1 MNKTQIIP
9 HALELAENIA
19 EIILKD
25 SYRTKMFGEPNEL
38 LAESSIKDIL
48 LFGSTLRGEPA
59 HDIDMLVIH
68 QNGRLNEFGFATV
81 YDNNTAQ
88 LVPHPTANIQ
98 EAFYHPESILKA
110 MGGEGIGDIFDM
122 EWEVRDAKQRQ
133 ITEMRVLENHYL
145 GTLQLPYIG
154 EIKFVKPVPL
164 NTLMDAVD
172 QAINEKLRSKMI
184 ATKVKALM
192 EKQKLD
198 VNEVLDLHV
207 MNAGL
212 LLGEMPEEREI
223 IVAQCKDPTFWNT
236 VLSTGALYNPSSKKF
251 ELPVD
256 SKYNNASNLFPH

>member
-1 MNKTQIIP
+1 MSKTRIIP

-25 SYRTKMFGEPNEL
+25 SYRTKIFGDPNEL
-38 LAESSIKDIL
+38 LAESPIKDVL
-48 LFGSTLRGEPA
+48 LFGSTQRGEPA

-68 QNGRLNEFGFATV
+68 RYYQLDTFGFATV

-98 EAFYHPESILKA
+98 ESFYQPMGILES
-110 MGGEGIGDIFDM
+110 MGGEGINDLFDM
-122 EWEVRDAKQRQ
+122 EWEIRDAERRQ
-133 ITEMRVLENHYL
+133 TTEMRVLENHYL
-145 GTLQLPYIG
+145 GTLKLPYIG

-164 NTLMDAVD
+164 NTLIDTID
-172 QAINEKLRSKMI
+172 QAINEKLRSKMV

-198 VNEVLDLHV
+198 VNEILDLHV
-207 MNAGL
+207 MNQRL
-212 LLGEMPEEREI
+212 LLGEMTEEREI

-236 VLSTGALYNPSSKKF
+236 VLSTGALYNLKSKKF
-251 ELPVD
+251 DLPFD
-256 SKYNNASNLFPH
+256 YQYNNASNLFPH